1 MATLFDLTTDL
12 LNLYEMAT
20 EPDLDAEALQ
30 DTIDAVE
37 GEIEVKADGYAKVIR
52 QMDGDI
58 ATLKA
63 EIDRL
68 SNRKKSIENSK
79 DRIKKSLETAMM
91 ATGKTKFKTELFS
104 FGIQKNPASLKFTD
118 DFDMAELD
126 DKYIKYADPE
136 VNKQAVKDALK
147 SGEEIAGCYLEQ
159 TESLRIR

>member
-20 EPDLDAEALQ
+20 EPDLDAEVLQ

-37 GEIEVKADGYAKVIR
+37 GEIEIKADGYAKVIR

-147 SGEEIAGCYLEQ
+147 NGEKIAGCYLEQ

>member
-20 EPDLDAEALQ
+20 EPDLDAEVLQ